1 MLGLGSIKER
11 IATIGEGLKSQ
22 FSGEVEQDEALVNL
36 RAGSKILS
44 HYQSAWRALHDN
56 ADLVARKADNADRD
70 VRRVAAEYDRQWRH
84 VSRMTGLVVT
94 IPEINTQIRGVM
106 DSLGQLENLFMEVEV
121 ALLAL
126 EDTIDA
132 RDAQEK
138 QLEQRFQLAI
148 YQERRRQELDEL
160 EARLEMEYQKRIRE
174 RELVESNEKRAR
186 QAVYQA
192 KFEED
197 MTRFTETG
205 FLEVPLN
212 RPSDVSLESI
222 DLDADDQNL
231 ESFLKEDVPNLSP
244 LPRDEVPVLVG
255 RLNDPVPVIG
265 NIQTPTDQG
274 DGYGSL

>member
-44 HYQSAWRALHDN
+44 HYQAVWRALHDN
-56 ADLVARKADNADRD
+56 AELVARKADTADRD

-174 RELVESNEKRAR
+174 KEMAESKEKRAR

-244 LPRDEVPVLVG
+244 LPRDEVPIVMEG
-255 RLNDPVPVIG
+255 RLSDQEPVIV
-265 NIQTPTDQG
+265 NIQTPSDP
-274 DGYGSL
+274 GSL

>member
-11 IATIGEGLKSQ
+11 IATLGEGIKSQ
-22 FSGEVEQDEALVNL
+22 FSGEVEQDVAHVNL
-36 RAGSKILS
+36 HAGSKILS
-44 HYQSAWRALHDN
+44 HYQAAWRALHDN
-56 ADLVARKADNADRD
+56 AEIVAKKADTADRD

-84 VSRMTGLVVT
+84 VSRMTGLVLT
-94 IPEINTQIRGVM
+94 IPEINSQIRGVM

-174 RELVESNEKRAR
+174 KELAEIDEKRAR

-231 ESFLKEDVPNLSP
+231 ESFLKEDVPDLSP
-244 LPRDEVPVLVG
+244 LPRDEVPVMEG
-255 RLNDPVPVIG
+255 RLTDPVMVT
-265 NIQTPTDQG
+265 IQTPSDPDQG
-274 DGYGSL
+274 AE